1 MSANHR
7 GFFKRNSA
15 RLGSNRTLDT
25 GEDVGNR
32 KPFEEARIPA
42 DDVGNHLESVNLS
55 SFVHDSVGNS
65 VDEEPCHMKSGILAC
80 LVPKASGS
88 RSKGRQREKAR
99 PSPVHDDQG
108 ASHELSRRP
117 LPKPDKTPL
126 DQNDVKA
133 HKPLDGAD
141 DGEYIQKL
149 SEEFSKLL
157 REGNGMPFSFSMKVY
172 RDTQKISDK
181 REQQEIESILQ
192 LIETILHNT
201 AIEAEVS
208 YVRYRTA
215 QHRFIVFMV
224 QPALRD
230 PQGNKTLISALR
242 QIVKRHEGRHG
253 LIDMNILIIL
263 ANAQNIIEGQMIKI
277 GAQKIN

>member
-15 RLGSNRTLDT
+15 RLDGKKVLDM

-42 DDVGNHLESVNLS
+42 DDVGNHLEAVNLA
-55 SFVHDSVGNS
+55 SFVHDSLGNS

-80 LVPKASGS
+80 LVSENSGA
-88 RSKGRQREKAR
+88 RSKGRHKEKAKSLR
-99 PSPVHDDQG
+99 MCGEQKTSKDSPS
-108 ASHELSRRP
+108 RP
-117 LPKPDKTPL
+117 LPKTDYRPL
-126 DQNDVKA
+126 NQRVVQA
-133 HKPLDGAD
+133 PKPAMGVDEE
-141 DGEYIQKL
+141 EYIQKL

-157 REGNGMPFSFSMKVY
+157 HEGNGMPFSFSMKVY
-172 RDTQKISDK
+172 RDTQKISDQA
-181 REQQEIESILQ
+181 EQQEIESIVQ
-192 LIETILHNT
+192 LIESILHNT
-201 AIEAEVS
+201 SVEAEVS
-208 YVRYRTA
+208 YVRYRTS

-224 QPALRD
+224 QPAIRD
-230 PQGNKTLISALR
+230 PQGNKALISALR
-242 QIVKRHEGRHG
+242 QIVKLHEGKHA

-263 ANAQNIIEGQMIKI
+263 ANAQNIIEGQMTKI